1 MPNLKELQEGH
12 VAYELSC
19 FDRLYLNLRLP
30 LLCTLGGISMFIRKI
45 LGKKLPLVTAF
56 KPYRDQFVEATE
68 AYARDRGLEIHR
80 FSKHENKEDLAR
92 QHLDERPS
100 PSPGVFFIGK
110 AQEKVSVVQG
120 GSTKNEATG
129 GWWYRL
135 RWGKVMAN
143 QYYFYIWDSD
153 WGMIFIKF
161 SSYAPFAGR
170 VCLNGHEYVKRQ
182 LEKENIAF
190 EALDNGVKSCADPKK
205 AQAIANSLSAAKME
219 NMIRRWLKEI
229 PTPMSHLRKKAS
241 LPYAIS
247 MLQIEYALTQV
258 WKKANNGRQFFE
270 QAIRENLD
278 LGRPERVGLIFK
290 KRITKRSKQKR
301 FMTRVMQYGT
311 IPVYH
316 IIYKTNK
323 LKQYFKEAISLRTE
337 LTINNPRD
345 FQVGKTLNG
354 RNLRS
359 LRKVGEA
366 TINRLLR
373 TETLSHDPS
382 VSGEKMRALESPTE
396 VEGKRVSALPRSNT
410 RVQALLNALIGCHL
424 ICGGFRNKEL
434 KSRMAQLLGKDE
446 RELSTGQMSYDL
458 RRLKGH
464 GLIKKIEGTH
474 RYEVTEE
481 GLRLAMFISQVER
494 RIYQEGLS
502 AICGKANEETPSE
515 IRRAQEMH
523 EKSVRALFE
532 RHHLERAA

>member
-1 MPNLKELQEGH
+1 
-12 VAYELSC
+12 
-19 FDRLYLNLRLP
+19 
-30 LLCTLGGISMFIRKI
+30 
-45 LGKKLPLVTAF
+45 
-56 KPYRDQFVEATE
+56 
-68 AYARDRGLEIHR
+68 
-80 FSKHENKEDLAR
+80 
-92 QHLDERPS
+92 
-100 PSPGVFFIGK
+100 
-110 AQEKVSVVQG
+110 
-120 GSTKNEATG
+120 
-129 GWWYRL
+129 
-135 RWGKVMAN
+135 MAN

>member
-1 MPNLKELQEGH
+1 MPNLNELQEGH
-12 VAYELSC
+12 ISYELSC
-19 FDRLYLNLRLP
+19 FDRIYLNLRLP
-30 LLCTLGGISMFIRKI
+30 LLCTLGGISLFIRKI
-45 LGKKLPLVTAF
+45 LGEKLPLVSVF
-56 KPYRDQFVEATE
+56 KPFRDQFVENIETFAK
-68 AYARDRGLEIHR
+68 DNGLGIHR
-80 FSKHENKEDLAR
+80 FANNENKEEIAQ
-92 QHLDERPS
+92 QHLESRGTRR
-100 PSPGVFFIGK
+100 PGVYFIGK
-110 AQEKVSVVQG
+110 AQEKISVVQG
-120 GSTKNEATG
+120 GSAKNEETG

-143 QYYFYIWDSD
+143 QYYFYIWDD
-153 WGMIFIKF
+153 NWGSLFIKF

-182 LEKENIAF
+182 LEKQRIPY
-190 EALDNGVKSCADPKK
+190 EALDNGVKSCADPGK
-205 AQAIANSLSAAKME
+205 AQQIANNITASKIE
-219 NMIRRWLKEI
+219 NTIRDWLKII
-229 PTPMSHLRKKAS
+229 PTPITILKNRIKIR
-241 LPYAIS
+241 YEIS

-258 WKKANNGRQFFE
+258 WKKAQNGRQFFE

-278 LGRPERVGLIFK
+278 LGRPERVGLIFR

-316 IIYKTNK
+316 IYYKLNK

-354 RNLRS
+354 KNLRA

-373 TETLSHDPS
+373 VETLSHDPS
-382 VSGEKMRALESPTE
+382 VSSEKIKALETPAE
-396 VEGKRVSALPRSNT
+396 VGVGKRVSALPRSNT

-424 ICGGFRNKEL
+424 ICGGFRNRDL
-434 KSRMAQLLGKDE
+434 KSRVAQLLGKE
-446 RELSTGQMSYDL
+446 EPEISTGQMSYDL

-464 GLIKKIEGTH
+464 GVIRKIEGTH

-481 GLRLAMFISQVER
+481 GLRLALFISQVER
-494 RIYQEGLS
+494 RVYQEG
-502 AICGKANEETPSE
+502 ASE
-515 IRRAQEMH
+515 LFSEWHEGNLHQAYNAFGQEV
-523 EKSVRALFE
+523 ESLFA
-532 RHHLERAA
+532 RHHLSRAA